1 MTNDTMAE
9 TWLKSYHENDT
20 KIKYGGRDM
29 VGYGSQT
36 PQFKWP
42 KGAKVALNFVINYEE
57 GGESCLLHGDNK
69 SEKLLSEIVGAP
81 AYGTFR
87 FCACALWVCFYR
99 HVTLAGKKKKKQKTD
114 ETSHRSILYNH
125 TSQSSTLYCLSICD
139 CLFAF
144 LIGSHFRASYHI
156 FFVTRDRQ

>member
-57 GGESCLLHGDNK
+57 GGESCVLHGDNK
-69 SEKLLSEIVGAP
+69 SERLLSEIVGAP

-87 FCACALWVCFYR
+87 FVFVRVQCGGVFFFGR
-99 HVTLAGKKKKKQKTD
+99 RVVFVGTENPQKTD
-114 ETSHRSILYNH
+114 ETSHRRISYNRYCSVFRCVCLLLSSNLISLSYIIL
-125 TSQSSTLYCLSICD
+125 S
-139 CLFAF
+139 F
-144 LIGSHFRASYHI
+144 
-156 FFVTRDRQ
+156 